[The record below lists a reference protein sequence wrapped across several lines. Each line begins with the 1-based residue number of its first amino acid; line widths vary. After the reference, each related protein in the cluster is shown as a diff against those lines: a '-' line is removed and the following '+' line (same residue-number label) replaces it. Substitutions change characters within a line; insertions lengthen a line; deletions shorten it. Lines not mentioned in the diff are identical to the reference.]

1 MFILIASF
9 HNFTDDNS
17 LSNIAKT
24 IDSLKQTFKSEC
36 KVNIKWFHE
45 NKMIVNLDKFQAIFL
60 DKRRSNNTKV
70 KFIIG
75 LEQIQAVPSVDILG
89 ITIDDKLNFN
99 LHIDKICLKSANQL
113 NALVRLKRFL
123 GNEERKVLINSFVL
137 SNFNY
142 CPLVW
147 MLTSTKS
154 LHKMEAIQER
164 VLRFMLND
172 YESSYE
178 DLFKKSGNPSMNL
191 RRTRS
196 LCIEIYKTIN
206 NLNPKF
212 MKNLFEVPNTNGT
225 QREQYKLNLEIPK
238 SSQVSFGTKSL
249 CIQGPRVWNA
259 LPFHN
264 KSKENLQA
272 FKYVIKF
279 WNGSKCSCNICFNS
293 NI

>member
-1 MFILIASF
+1 MVSW
-9 HNFTDDNS
+9 
-17 LSNIAKT
+17 
-24 IDSLKQTFKSEC
+24 KQ
-36 KVNIKWFHE
+36 ND
-45 NKMIVNLDKFQAIFL
+45 LDKFQAIFL

-70 KFIIG
+70 KFIIV

-123 GNEERKVLINSFVL
+123 GNEEREVLINSFVL

-154 LHKMEAIQER
+154 LHKMEAIQKR

-196 LCIEIYKTIN
+196 LCIEIYKTIDY
-206 NLNPKF
+206 LNPKF
-212 MKNLFEVPNTNGT
+212 MKNLFEVPKTNRT
-225 QREQYKLNLEIPK
+225 QIEQYKLNLEIPK
-238 SSQVSFGTKSL
+238 SNQVSFGTKSL

-279 WNGSKCSCNICFNS
+279 WSGSKCSCNICFNS